1 MKRITRDSATVCEID
16 HRLTPVISVRPGE
29 PFVLETED
37 AAVGYIRDEATLP
50 YPWKRPTHA
59 FTPPRLNPVAGPV
72 FIEGAEKGDVV
83 AVTIESITPDTQ
95 GYTILQ
101 PGDGLLGDSL
111 NYRKTTEFFTKIFRH
126 LPGPSGTTRDGE
138 CVFSERVRW
147 PLAAFI
153 GTMCLAPERE
163 VPSSLCVQGPWG
175 GNLDVRD
182 MREGSKVLFNSYV
195 SGGLL
200 FAGDVHGCQGDG
212 ELSGTANETR
222 AELVLSCDVIK
233 RKRIPHV
240 RIEKKESLIGLAT
253 GKPLEH
259 AVRNAFIN
267 LLEWIG
273 EDFRFDERDAY
284 LLLATCPD
292 TRINV
297 YQMVDIP
304 SMSYTAG
311 VEIPKKYI
319 ERKNETADERG

>member
-1 MKRITRDSATVCEID
+1 MKRITRDRAMVCEID
-16 HRLTPVISVRPGE
+16 RRLTPLITVRPGE
-29 PFVLETED
+29 RFALETED
-37 AAVGYIRDEATLP
+37 AAAGYIRDGATLP

-59 FTPPRLNPVAGPV
+59 FNPPRLNPVAGPV

-83 AVTIESITPDTQ
+83 AVTIESITPNTQ
-95 GYTILQ
+95 GSTILQ

-111 NYRKTTEFFTKIFRH
+111 CYRKTTEFYTKIFRH

-147 PLAAFI
+147 PLAPFI
-153 GTMCLAPERE
+153 GTICLAPERE
-163 VPSSLCVQGPWG
+163 VPSSLYVQGPWG

-182 MREGSKVLFNSYV
+182 MREGSKVFFNSYV
-195 SGGLL
+195 DGGLL

-222 AELVLSCDVIK
+222 AEVVLSCEVIK
-233 RKRIPHV
+233 GKHIPHV
-240 RIEKKESLIGLAT
+240 RIEKAGSLIGLAT

-267 LLEWIG
+267 LLEWLRQDCG
-273 EDFRFDERDAY
+273 FDERDAY
-284 LLLATCPD
+284 LLLVTCPD

-297 YQMVDIP
+297 YQMVDLP

-311 VEIPKKYI
+311 VEIPKQYL
-319 ERKNETADERG
+319 A